1 MKVLVAEDDP
11 AVRGLLA
18 EILGQDGHD
27 VILAED
33 GQEAWEEYRQ
43 AAPEVVI
50 ADWMMPRSD
59 GLELCRRIRTEPANP
74 YTYIVVVTGRAASA
88 DALEAMKAGADDHLA
103 KPFTVESLEARMVAA
118 SRLTLLHQGLA
129 EEGSQLRQLTDG
141 IPALANGD
149 HRRALIADLESL
161 ADRTRRYGHRY
172 WLAVIEIDRLDRYR
186 TYHGGEAAENVTQ
199 RVAEVL
205 QRQTRTG
212 DSLHSLGGDQF
223 LLVLP
228 EQDDRSVQRAAAR
241 LRRAV
246 EAMAIPHVH
255 NLPKKLVTV
264 SMGLSVFERTSS
276 ADIGQTL
283 FAASELA
290 IAARRAGGDV
300 AMAASRHG
308 NGDRANGLRSS
319 GRRSGWR

>member
-33 GQEAWEEYRQ
+33 GDEAWMEYRQ

-59 GLELCRRIRTEPANP
+59 GLELCRRIRSEPANP

-103 KPFTVESLEARMVAA
+103 KPFTVESLEARLVAA
-118 SRLTLLHQGLA
+118 SRLTLLHQTLA
-129 EEGSQLRQLTDG
+129 EESTDLRTLAEG
-141 IPALANGD
+141 FPALENRD
-149 HRRALIADLESL
+149 HRRLLIADLESL

-172 WLAVIEIDRLDRYR
+172 WLAVIEIDRLERYR
-186 TYHGGEAAENVTQ
+186 QYHGAEATDDVVR
-199 RVAEVL
+199 RVGDL
-205 QRQTRTG
+205 LRRQSRAG
-212 DSLHSLGGDQF
+212 DSVHFLGDAQF
-223 LLVLP
+223 LMVLP

-241 LRRAV
+241 LRRAA
-246 EAMAIPHVH
+246 EAMGISHVH
-255 NLPKKLVTV
+255 NPPKKVVTL
-264 SMGLSVFERTSS
+264 SMGLSLFERTSPG
-276 ADIGQTL
+276 DIGRTL
-283 FAASELA
+283 FTASELV
-290 IAARRAGGDV
+290 IAARGAGGDV
-300 AMAASRHG
+300 AVAAARNGRHAKAG
-308 NGDRANGLRSS
+308 
-319 GRRSGWR
+319 

>member
-18 EILGQDGHD
+18 EILGQDGHE

-33 GQEAWEEYRQ
+33 GDEAWAEYRQ

-88 DALEAMKAGADDHLA
+88 DALEAMRAGADDHLA
-103 KPFTVESLEARMVAA
+103 KPFTVESLEARLVAA
-118 SRLTLLHQGLA
+118 SRLTLLHQSLA
-129 EEGSQLRQLTDG
+129 QEGTQLRQLADG
-141 IPALANGD
+141 FPADGD
-149 HRRALIADLESL
+149 HRRLLITDLESL

-172 WLAVIEIDRLDRYR
+172 WLAVIEIDHLDRYR
-186 TYHGGEAAENVTQ
+186 QYRGPEAADEVTQ
-199 RVAEVL
+199 RVREVL

-212 DSLHSLGGDQF
+212 DSLHLLGGEQF
-223 LLVLP
+223 LLILP

-246 EAMAIPHVH
+246 EAMGIGHVH
-255 NLPKKLVTV
+255 NPPKKLVTV
-264 SMGLSVFERTSS
+264 SMGLSVFDRTSPG
-276 ADIGQTL
+276 DISQTL
-283 FAASELA
+283 FAASELVM
-290 IAARRAGGDV
+290 AARRAGGDV
-300 AMAASRHG
+300 AVAASHS
-308 NGDRANGLRSS
+308 DQRSPR
-319 GRRSGWR
+319 RRSHGR

>member
-18 EILGQDGHD
+18 EILGQDGHE
-27 VILAED
+27 VLLAED
-33 GQEAWEEYRQ
+33 GEEAWAEYRQ

-88 DALEAMKAGADDHLA
+88 DALEAMRAGADDHLP
-103 KPFTVESLEARMVAA
+103 KPFSVESLEARMVAA

-129 EEGSQLRQLTDG
+129 DEGTHLRQLADG
-141 IPALANGD
+141 FPGLVNGD
-149 HRRALIADLESL
+149 HRRILIADLESL

-186 TYHGGEAAENVTQ
+186 SYHGPEAAEKVRQ
-199 RVAEVL
+199 RVSEVL

-212 DSLHSLGGDQF
+212 DSLHVLGSEQF

-241 LRRAV
+241 IRRAV
-246 EAMAIPHVH
+246 EALDIPHVH
-255 NLPKKLVTV
+255 NPPKRVVTV
-264 SMGLSVFERTSS
+264 SMGLCVFERTSKG
-276 ADIGQTL
+276 DISQSL
-283 FAASELA
+283 FEASELA
-290 IAARRAGGDV
+290 LAARAAGGDV
-300 AMAASRHG
+300 AMAASRHR
-308 NGDRANGLRSS
+308 DRSNATRSL
-319 GRRSGWR
+319 GRRSNGR

>member
-18 EILGQDGHD
+18 EILGQDGHE

-33 GQEAWEEYRQ
+33 GDAAWAEYRS

-50 ADWMMPRSD
+50 ADWMMPGSD

-88 DALEAMKAGADDHLA
+88 DALEAMKAGADDHLP
-103 KPFTVESLEARMVAA
+103 KPFTVESLEARLVAA
-118 SRLTLLHQGLA
+118 SRLTLLHQELA
-129 EEGSQLRQLTDG
+129 EEAPRLRDLAEELPVLTTID
-141 IPALANGD
+141 N
-149 HRRALIADLESL
+149 RRLLITDLEAL

-172 WLAVIEIDRLDRYR
+172 WLAVLEIDRLDRYR
-186 TYHGGEAAENVTQ
+186 QYHGAPATQ
-199 RVAEVL
+199 QVLERVGSLL
-205 QRQTRTG
+205 QRQSRAG
-212 DSLHSLGGDQF
+212 DSVHFLGEAQF

-246 EAMAIPHVH
+246 EAMGISHVH
-255 NLPKKLVTV
+255 NPPKKVVTV
-264 SMGLSVFERTSS
+264 SMGLSVYDRASRG
-276 ADIGQTL
+276 DIGRAL
-283 FAASELA
+283 YAASELV
-290 IAARRAGGDV
+290 IAARQAGGDV
-300 AMAASRHG
+300 AMAAARNGRHH
-308 NGDRANGLRSS
+308 NGR
-319 GRRSGWR
+319 

>member
-18 EILGQDGHD
+18 EILSQDGHE

-33 GQEAWEEYRQ
+33 GDEAWAEYRQ

-118 SRLTLLHQGLA
+118 SRLTHLHQALA
-129 EEGSQLRQLTDG
+129 EEGTQLKQLADG
-141 IPALANGD
+141 FPGLANGD
-149 HRRALIADLESL
+149 HRRILIADLESL

-186 TYHGGEAAENVTQ
+186 TYHGPEAAEAVTQ
-199 RVAEVL
+199 RVGEVL

-212 DSLHSLGGDQF
+212 DSLHVLGREQF

-246 EAMAIPHVH
+246 EAMGLPHVH
-255 NLPKKLVTV
+255 NPPKKVVTV
-264 SMGLSVFERTSS
+264 SMGLSVFERTSPG
-276 ADIGQTL
+276 DISQTL
-283 FAASELA
+283 FAASELVM
-290 IAARRAGGDV
+290 AARRAGGDV
-300 AMAASRHG
+300 AVANSRHVDRP
-308 NGDRANGLRSS
+308 NGQHSL
-319 GRRSGWR
+319 GRRSNGR

>member
-33 GQEAWEEYRQ
+33 GDQAWTEYRQ

-103 KPFTVESLEARMVAA
+103 KPFTVESLEARLVAA
-118 SRLTLLHQGLA
+118 SRLTLLHQALA
-129 EEGSQLRQLTDG
+129 EESTD
-141 IPALANGD
+141 IRALAEGFPAMESRD
-149 HRRALIADLESL
+149 HRRLLIADLESL
-161 ADRTRRYGHRY
+161 SDRTRRYGHRY
-172 WLAVIEIDRLDRYR
+172 WLAVIEIDRLERYR
-186 TYHGGEAAENVTQ
+186 QYHGAEATEDVVG
-199 RVAEVL
+199 RVGDVL
-205 QRQTRTG
+205 RRQSRAG
-212 DSLHSLGGDQF
+212 DSVHFLGDAQF
-223 LLVLP
+223 LMVLP

-246 EAMAIPHVH
+246 EAMGISHVH
-255 NLPKKLVTV
+255 NPPKKVVTV
-264 SMGLSVFERTSS
+264 SMGLALFERTSTG
-276 ADIGQTL
+276 DIGRTL
-283 FAASELA
+283 FAASELVM
-290 IAARRAGGDV
+290 AARQAGGDV
-300 AMAASRHG
+300 AMAAARNGRHAKRG
-308 NGDRANGLRSS
+308 
-319 GRRSGWR
+319 

>member
-18 EILGQDGHD
+18 EILSQDGHE
-27 VILAED
+27 VILTED
-33 GQEAWEEYRQ
+33 GDEAWAEYRQ
-43 AAPEVVI
+43 SAPEVVI

-88 DALEAMKAGADDHLA
+88 DALEAMRAGADDHLP

-118 SRLTLLHQGLA
+118 SRLTLLHQGRADDAPRLHELA
-129 EEGSQLRQLTDG
+129 DG
-141 IPALANGD
+141 FPALGAGES
-149 HRRALIADLESL
+149 RRLLIAELESL

-172 WLAVIEIDRLDRYR
+172 WLAVVEIDRLDRYR
-186 TYHGGEAAENVTQ
+186 QYHGREAADHLVEQVSDL
-199 RVAEVL
+199 L

-212 DSLHSLGGDQF
+212 DSAHYLGDAQF

-228 EQDDRSVQRAAAR
+228 EQDDRSIQRAAAR

-246 EAMAIPHVH
+246 EALDVVH
-255 NLPKKLVTV
+255 LHNPPKKVVTV
-264 SMGLSVFERTSS
+264 SMGLSVFDRTSPG
-276 ADIGQTL
+276 DIGRTL
-283 FAASELA
+283 YAASELVM
-290 IAARRAGGDV
+290 AARRAGGDV
-300 AMAASRHG
+300 AMAAARNGRH
-308 NGDRANGLRSS
+308 ANAH
-319 GRRSGWR
+319 